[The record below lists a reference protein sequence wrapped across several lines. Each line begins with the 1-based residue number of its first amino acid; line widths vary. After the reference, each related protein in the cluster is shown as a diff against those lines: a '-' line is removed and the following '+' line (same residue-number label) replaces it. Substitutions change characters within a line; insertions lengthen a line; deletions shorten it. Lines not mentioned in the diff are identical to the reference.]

1 MRKNRPPARCTPPR
15 AALTALI
22 AALAAAS
29 CNSDRGEAQQAQGT
43 PQAQGTRLAVA
54 PEAVAPPAPQDDAQP
69 AAAALPVPAVSPPV
83 PAVAVTQAS
92 WAPDALEE
100 LLAPIA
106 LYPDALLSQV
116 LAASINSQEV
126 LDAGN
131 WLLENQDLTGDAR
144 DAAAEKIGFGPAMR
158 ALLQFPTVVDM
169 MCQEMDWTRQL
180 GSAFTSDQKA
190 VLDAVQ
196 RLRKQAADV
205 GNLKTSPQ
213 QTVETKTENAMTVIE
228 VKPADPMVVYVP
240 QYNPQ
245 VIYVQP
251 PPPPPPAPVATTTTV
266 IHEDDDSDEV
276 AAGLIGFGIGVLVA
290 GAFHNDYYC
299 GWGYGS
305 VYMGGRPFYPPA
317 YAYRP
322 AYGPAFRP
330 AYGYAPPAGY
340 RNNYRSGYRS
350 GNNVVINNNDYYGRF
365 SDNKNLK
372 GNQGANSPLGRSS
385 YGGAR
390 NEATAQQLGQA
401 AGGAN
406 RAGAD
411 NRAGDSN
418 RAGGGAQQGN
428 RSQTGNP
435 GANRAEAGNLQG
447 RDSAANRSQY
457 TDRGYG
463 GSTRPAPR
471 DTSSVSRPSPT
482 PAATPPQR
490 QSSNAFAGA
499 GSSGNG
505 SFDRAASAR
514 GNASAGSRPARSGGG
529 GGGGGGGRRR

>member
-1 MRKNRPPARCTPPR
+1 MRTNWPHARHTPPR
-15 AALTALI
+15 AALAALI
-22 AALAAAS
+22 AAFAAAS

-43 PQAQGTRLAVA
+43 RLAVA
-54 PEAVAPPAPQDDAQP
+54 PEAASPPAPQDDAQQTPAP
-69 AAAALPVPAVSPPV
+69 AAAPPPAAAVPPPV

-106 LYPDALLSQV
+106 LYPDALLSQI

-126 LDAGN
+126 LDGGN
-131 WLLENQDLTGDAR
+131 WLIENQDLNGDAL
-144 DAAAEKIGFGPAMR
+144 DAAAEKVGFGPAMR

-169 MCQEMDWTRQL
+169 MCQQMDWTRQL

-196 RLRKQAADV
+196 RLRKQAAEV

-213 QTVETKTENAMTVIE
+213 QTVETKTENATTIIE

-240 QYNPQ
+240 QYDPQ

-251 PPPPPPAPVATTTTV
+251 PPPPPPPPAPAATTTTV

-290 GAFHNDYYC
+290 GAFHDDYYC

-322 AYGPAFRP
+322 VYGPAFRP

-385 YGGAR
+385 YAGAR
-390 NEATAQQLGQA
+390 NDGTAQQLGQA
-401 AGGAN
+401 AGGPN

-411 NRAGDSN
+411 NRAG
-418 RAGGGAQQGN
+418 GGAAQQGN
-428 RSQTGNP
+428 RPQTGNA

-447 RDSAANRSQY
+447 RDNAANRTQH

-463 GSTRPAPR
+463 GSTRQAPR

-490 QSSNAFAGA
+490 QTSNAFAGA
-499 GSSGNG
+499 SSSGNG

-514 GNASAGSRPARSGGG
+514 GHASAGSSRPARSGGG
-529 GGGGGGGRRR
+529 GGGGGRRR